1 MRFSIAALLLLT
13 ACAPGGTLG
22 QEAVMPVIAPTD
34 TLRAEFSQADFDAST
49 GVLRLAGRILARGPQ
64 TAGWTEA
71 VGANITLRPPDQTD
85 WSSGSP
91 FIPVL
96 MRKPHV
102 ILSAGRSGAF
112 EFGAVTPNLDGYQLD
127 FQWVGSFGL
136 SVRVDSLVASM

>member
-1 MRFSIAALLLLT
+1 
-13 ACAPGGTLG
+13 
-22 QEAVMPVIAPTD
+22 MPVELPTD
-34 TLRAEFSQADFDAST
+34 TLRAEFVRAEFDAAT
-49 GVLRLAGRILARGPQ
+49 GVLRLAGRVLARGPQ

-91 FIPVL
+91 FVPAL

-102 ILSAGRSGAF
+102 VVSAGREGAF
-112 EFGAVTPNLDGYQLD
+112 EFGAVTPDLAGYVLD

-136 SVRVDSLVASM
+136 TLRVDSLVASQ